1 MAAKVRSVYIL
12 PLQRRLKASSL
23 SSDGKSLAK
32 LIEVMRS
39 PVEAAKLILRV
50 RPLFRS
56 LKSCFLLDRS
66 WLCLPPPIHSA
77 KSWATVSILRM
88 GIKAYRI
95 SQHCC
100 WELHWNASWNPSAR
114 LSGDSLLSLP
124 SFSLKSLLDKLFTFT
139 KVEVEVWCAMFTSH

>member
-1 MAAKVRSVYIL
+1 MTAKVGSLYIL

-39 PVEAAKLILRV
+39 PVEAAELILRV
-50 RPLFRS
+50 RHLFRS
-56 LKSCFLLDRS
+56 LKSCSLGQT
-66 WLCLPPPIHSA
+66 LCLSSSCLSTQPNPERLSL
-77 KSWATVSILRM
+77 SWAQAL
-88 GIKAYRI
+88 KHHI

-100 WELHWNASWNPSAR
+100 WELGWNASWNPYAR
-114 LSGDSLLSLP
+114 LSGDPLLSLP

-139 KVEVEVWCAMFTSH
+139 NVEVEVWCAIFTSH